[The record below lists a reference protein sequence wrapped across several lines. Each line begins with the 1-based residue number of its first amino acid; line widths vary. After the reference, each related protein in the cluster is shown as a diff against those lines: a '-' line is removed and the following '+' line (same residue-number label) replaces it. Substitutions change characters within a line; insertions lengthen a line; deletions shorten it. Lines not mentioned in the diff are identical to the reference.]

1 MYRIWNNDYY
11 NNLNR
16 LHGFTYQARK
26 HLSRSGRLDLLNIRG
41 IGYKLAMTGD

>member
-16 LHGFTYQARK
+16 LYGFTYQVRK
-26 HLSRSGRLDLLNIRG
+26 HLSHSKGFDLLNIRG
-41 IGYKLAMTGD
+41 IGYKLATTGD